1 MAPLTYETGLH
12 KDVISG
18 LILSSTG
25 LIILVRSVNSIFSEK
40 TAIERPEY
48 IPNKQ
53 QSLGSNN
60 TFFLSE

>member
-25 LIILVRSVNSIFSEK
+25 LIILVRSVDSIFSGK
-40 TAIERPEY
+40 TATERPEY
-48 IPNKQ
+48 IPKTNN
-53 QSLGSNN
+53 SL
-60 TFFLSE
+60 